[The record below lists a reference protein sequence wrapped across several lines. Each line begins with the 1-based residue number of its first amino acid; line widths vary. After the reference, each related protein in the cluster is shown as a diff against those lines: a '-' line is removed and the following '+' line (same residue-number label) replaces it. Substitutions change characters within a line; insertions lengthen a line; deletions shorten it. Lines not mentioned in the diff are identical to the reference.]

1 MLDKKQVAVN
11 SILELN
17 EDNVKMKITLT
28 DYERVGFSIFWRI
41 NQTRNF
47 FPAKLKNLLVNIF
60 SVTELFKKIQP
71 KSPGKNFFNFDL
83 VIRLVPS

>member
-1 MLDKKQVAVN
+1 MLDKEQVAIN

-60 SVTELFKKIQP
+60 SVTELFKIQP

>member
-28 DYERVGFSIFWRI
+28 DHGRMGFSIFWRI

-60 SVTELFKKIQP
+60 SVTESSRLKELFKKIPP
-71 KSPGKNFFNFDL
+71 KSPEKTFF
-83 VIRLVPS
+83 